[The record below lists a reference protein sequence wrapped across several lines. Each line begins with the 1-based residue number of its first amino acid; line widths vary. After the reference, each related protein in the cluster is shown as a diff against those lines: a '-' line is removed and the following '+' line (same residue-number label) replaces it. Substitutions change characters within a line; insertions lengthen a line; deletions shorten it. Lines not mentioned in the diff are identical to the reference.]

1 MYLSRAILRPDSVSR
16 EEVSRLLRGEYG
28 IHAMIWELF
37 ADSPNRF
44 RDFLYRFETDG
55 GLPRIYTVSER
66 APAADTDIWN
76 IDTKIYNP
84 DLTEGQSLRFS
95 LRANPVITRH
105 DENKKHQRH
114 DVVMDYKRQ
123 KKKQVAQSEAIQ
135 EAGSAWISSRG
146 ERLGFSVESV
156 IAGGYRRRTFQKTNG
171 SKMTI
176 ATLDFDGVLTVTDP
190 DRFIQS
196 LYSGIGPAKGFGCG
210 LMLVKPIQG

>member
-1 MYLSRAILRPDSVSR
+1 MYLSRAILRPDSISR
-16 EEVSRLLRGEYG
+16 EEVFRLLKGEYG

-66 APAADTDIWN
+66 TPAGDTDIWN
-76 IDTKIYNP
+76 IDTKIYDPNI
-84 DLTEGQSLRFS
+84 TEGQILRFS

-105 DENKKHQRH
+105 GENDKHQRH
-114 DVVMDYKRQ
+114 DVVMDYKMQ
-123 KKKQVAQSEAIQ
+123 KRKMVTNAEAVQ
-135 EAGSAWISSRG
+135 EAGAAWISSRG

-171 SKMTI
+171 SEVTI
-176 ATLDFDGVLTVTDP
+176 ATLDFDGVLTVSDP
-190 DRFIQS
+190 EILKQS

-210 LMLVKPIQG
+210 LMLVKPL